1 MPRLITLVSCLL
13 LAAAAQAHTPLKS
26 SAPTADAAVGAPKA
40 IDLVF
45 GGDVRLTSVALTD
58 AGGAAKH
65 LDAVPTAIATTFSL
79 GVHEP
84 LAPGAYKVVWRAV
97 GGDTHIISG
106 EFAFTVVATP
116 AR

>member
-1 MPRLITLVSCLL
+1 MRRLVSLL
-13 LAAAAQAHTPLKS
+13 LGLVVAAASHGHTPLKAS
-26 SAPTADAAVGAPKA
+26 VPSADASVPAPKA
-40 IDLVF
+40 VELTF

-65 LDAVPTAIATTFSL
+65 LDAVPTAVASTFSL
-79 GVHEP
+79 NVHEP
-84 LAPGAYKVVWRAV
+84 LTPGAYKVVWRAV

-106 EFAFTVVATP
+106 EFGFTVTAAP

>member
-1 MPRLITLVSCLL
+1 MPRLIAFVLCLTLGVV
-13 LAAAAQAHTPLKS
+13 AQAHTPLKA
-26 SAPTADAAVGAPKA
+26 SAPAADAAVGAPTA
-40 IDLVF
+40 IELSF

-65 LDAVPTAIATTFSL
+65 LDAVPTEIASMFSL
-79 GVHEP
+79 AVHQP

-97 GGDTHIISG
+97 GGDTHIITG